1 MNKKPIF
8 ISEQLFLAAVR
19 MLRQKGYVDLSDKI
33 AYLSGNIGTGGGTK
47 FLEIN
52 SVRELF
58 DQNYQFHLPNV

>member
-1 MNKKPIF
+1 
-8 ISEQLFLAAVR
+8 

-33 AYLSGNIGTGGGTK
+33 AYLSGNVGAGGGTK

-52 SVRELF
+52 TVRELF